1 MYMAAVDAGLAILCD
16 QAPIYQIGHC
26 AISINLDMTLVLL
39 YLFSSIEY
47 SVHLAHCAMPFQ
59 CTELTTLYSLMSLC
73 MYTHSAID
81 CSGTAMG
88 VTVGAAVGVAVGSF
102 IGGVLLTAVIA
113 GAVAVAM
120 LVKVKRELT
129 AKTV

>member
-1 MYMAAVDAGLAILCD
+1 
-16 QAPIYQIGHC
+16 
-26 AISINLDMTLVLL
+26 
-39 YLFSSIEY
+39 
-47 SVHLAHCAMPFQ
+47 MPFQ

-88 VTVGAAVGVAVGSF
+88 LAVGAAVGVAVGSF

>member
-1 MYMAAVDAGLAILCD
+1 
-16 QAPIYQIGHC
+16 
-26 AISINLDMTLVLL
+26 
-39 YLFSSIEY
+39 
-47 SVHLAHCAMPFQ
+47 MPFSVY
-59 CTELTTLYSLMSLC
+59 TELTTLYSLMSLC
-73 MYTHSAID
+73 MYTRSAID

-88 VTVGAAVGVAVGSF
+88 VTVGVAMGSF